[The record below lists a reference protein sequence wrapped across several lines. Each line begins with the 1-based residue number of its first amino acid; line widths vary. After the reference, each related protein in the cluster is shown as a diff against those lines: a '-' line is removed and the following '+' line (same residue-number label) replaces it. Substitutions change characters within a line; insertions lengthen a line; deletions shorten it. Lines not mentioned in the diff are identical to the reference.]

1 MHDKQVEY
9 ELHDEHPV
17 SQLEAW
23 LDPKRQEY
31 PLSVY
36 PVLQESQEV
45 EKTEQVLQ
53 VLLQAL
59 HVPEDKY

>member
-1 MHDKQVEY
+1 
-9 ELHDEHPV
+9 
-17 SQLEAW
+17 
-23 LDPKRQEY
+23 
-31 PLSVY
+31 VY